1 MKKNL
6 NSLKSKLIISLL
18 GVSIIPLIFIALLV
32 YNECYS
38 LLKDNLKYSTGQTL
52 VEVNRGIENYFNTVA
67 NQINSLTLNSKFIE
81 LDNSSESIK
90 DIISHM
96 NNVEV
101 SDSNIST
108 VFYGTENGEF
118 LYFPQN

>member
-67 NQINSLTLNSKFIE
+67 NQIN
-81 LDNSSESIK
+81 
-90 DIISHM
+90 
-96 NNVEV
+96 
-101 SDSNIST
+101 
-108 VFYGTENGEF
+108 
-118 LYFPQN
+118 